1 MHICAYSSLL
11 YKDLLQDHDNCKPV
25 LPTSETL
32 DHQLAQ
38 CSYSREVWLRLLRPL
53 GLQALVPTSGTFAF
67 VWWLTSPKRLPADFR
82 KLFDSFVFLVIWLLW
97 KERNARFFDKREGML
112 WVLLE
117 SCAHRLVLL
126 YFVWHVG

>member
-1 MHICAYSSLL
+1 M
-11 YKDLLQDHDNCKPV
+11 QDHDNCKPV

-117 SCAHRLVLL
+117 GELCASAGFAVFCVARRVPRSLI
-126 YFVWHVG
+126 GTM

>member
-1 MHICAYSSLL
+1 M
-11 YKDLLQDHDNCKPV
+11 QDHDNCKPV

-38 CSYSREVWLRLLRPL
+38 CSYSREVWFCLLRPL

-82 KLFDSFVFLVIWLLW
+82 KLFDSFVLLVIWLLW

-117 SCAHRLVLL
+117 GELCASAAFAVFCVARRVARSLI
-126 YFVWHVG
+126 GTM